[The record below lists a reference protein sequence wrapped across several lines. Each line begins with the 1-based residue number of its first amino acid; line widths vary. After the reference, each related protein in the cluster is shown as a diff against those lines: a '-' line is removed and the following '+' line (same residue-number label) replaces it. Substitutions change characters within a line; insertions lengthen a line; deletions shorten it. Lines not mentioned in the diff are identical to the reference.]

1 MNSVKMVKEEFKHM
15 GEHKLLIAT
24 ICAMMIIP
32 FLYSVFFLK
41 SVWDP
46 YGNSGSLPV
55 AVVNKDQP
63 VSYKGKKMQ
72 VGKDLVKKLKK
83 NDQLDWHFV
92 SASKAQ
98 YGISHKKYYTVVT
111 IPKNFSKNATTILD
125 KNPKKMR
132 LKYETNDSLNYI
144 GKVISEVGVK
154 QLNTQVRQN
163 VSKAYAETMF
173 AMIKKV
179 GTGFNTAAKGADKL
193 TTGSN
198 TLSDG
203 INTYTAGV
211 KKVGNGVMEL
221 QTGVVPLSTG
231 VLKLTTG
238 ATALNNG
245 VQQYTAGVAAAN
257 NGTQK
262 LNSSTGTLA
271 TGVNKLANGSN
282 TLANGV
288 GTYTNGVAKIDNG
301 VQTLNGSTGTLA
313 TGVGKLAN
321 GSNTLTSG
329 VDTYTTGVSQVN
341 SGLKTLNGKTGSLS
355 SGVSALS
362 KGSSTL
368 SDGIKEYTGG
378 VGTIENGLAKTVGTN
393 NQNSKDLRAGV
404 NNLKSLPNA
413 AAALYITNKIINE
426 NIAKIS
432 TGLSSQNIADMQSA
446 IVMLQALAKYYQQY
460 SATLNNLSGLQNS
473 LTTVSNGLTTISQNS
488 NSISDATKTLQ
499 ADSSL
504 NAEDKKAVTTIIDS
518 NNKNLHE
525 LQLLQSS
532 LSGVNIKDIQGAV
545 TGLNGLMKNANLTQE
560 KLAAL
565 STAGENM
572 KNLSTAVDSLSQ
584 VSNQALSTAQKLNSS
599 VGNGTDVDVASLT
612 NEEAITAAV
621 TKNATGTDINKLIS
635 GVNTYTAGVDQLASG
650 ASTLNNKS
658 AALITGASSMNT
670 GLNSLNSQVPA
681 LTSGVAT
688 LFNGSE
694 KLDANSQSLVDGASQ
709 LSTGL
714 GTLNGKVPALTA
726 GVSQLAAGTNQLVA
740 NNGTLNSGANQLS
753 SGLGTLNGNVPTLV
767 SGVSQLASGTQKLA
781 NNSST
786 LNSGASQLAGG
797 LSTLNNKVPTLSSGV
812 NQLASGTQQL
822 DANSGKLTSGSNQLA
837 TGNKMLAKSLNKG
850 AKQVNAVKTSNK
862 TANMFAAPSNLQHS
876 NYSKVPNYG
885 YALAPYMLSVALYVG
900 SLIFNLVY
908 PIRRMST
915 EGSGTAWF
923 LSKVTVGALV
933 ATGNA
938 LIEVIFMKICGLVP
952 MHPASMIVNALF
964 FSYSA
969 MFLIMFMS
977 ILGNNPGRFV
987 AMIFLVIQLGA
998 CGGSFPIQVTN
1009 GMNGFFQAINPYL
1022 PMTYSVLGFRQSLN
1036 SGLGQ
1041 HQVLIS
1047 VGVLSIFIV
1056 VCLFLLWLTMTTL
1069 VKKGIVTYE
1078 KDKSDSNYAGN

>member
-1 MNSVKMVKEEFKHM
+1 MVKEEFKHM

-288 GTYTNGVAKIDNG
+288 GTYTNGVGTLSNGLNQLSGKSNELNNG
-301 VQTLNGSTGTLA
+301 VQQLVSSTSQLPTAAAGFYVMNNVLAQDIAQMNAALQSNKTEISGMSDSMGKINKELNSKEFTTQLAQLKELSKQTGNIQAMIDGANATLNNVSTAKA
-313 TGVGKLAN
+313 TFSKSL
-321 GSNTLTSG
+321 
-329 VDTYTTGVSQVN
+329 
-341 SGLKTLNGKTGSLS
+341 TGSLTQIATNS
-355 SGVSALS
+355 SSVSAIAQQLEKNPDYAKDPTLKKALDQIISFSGSAQDSSLNTSPTNNIAEVANIQSAAATLNKATDMSDFQKQLDSLAAVAKQLNSLSGAVDQLESLMTESNSLTGNDAQQKVAAILTLTDKMNELTTLANTAASNAKTFNSTVNSNSPAISANNLTTQTAIQSEVANISKNSSLNSKVSQLASGVSA
-362 KGSSTL
+362 
-368 SDGIKEYTGG
+368 
-378 VGTIENGLAKTVGTN
+378 
-393 NQNSKDLRAGV
+393 
-404 NNLKSLPNA
+404 
-413 AAALYITNKIINE
+413 
-426 NIAKIS
+426 
-432 TGLSSQNIADMQSA
+432 
-446 IVMLQALAKYYQQY
+446 
-460 SATLNNLSGLQNS
+460 
-473 LTTVSNGLTTISQNS
+473 
-488 NSISDATKTLQ
+488 
-499 ADSSL
+499 
-504 NAEDKKAVTTIIDS
+504 
-518 NNKNLHE
+518 
-525 LQLLQSS
+525 
-532 LSGVNIKDIQGAV
+532 
-545 TGLNGLMKNANLTQE
+545 
-560 KLAAL
+560 
-565 STAGENM
+565 
-572 KNLSTAVDSLSQ
+572 
-584 VSNQALSTAQKLNSS
+584 
-599 VGNGTDVDVASLT
+599 
-612 NEEAITAAV
+612 
-621 TKNATGTDINKLIS
+621 
-635 GVNTYTAGVDQLASG
+635 YTAGTNKAAMG
-650 ASTLNNKS
+650 A
-658 AALITGASSMNT
+658 
-670 GLNSLNSQVPA
+670 
-681 LTSGVAT
+681 
-688 LFNGSE
+688 
-694 KLDANSQSLVDGASQ
+694 
-709 LSTGL
+709 
-714 GTLNGKVPALTA
+714 
-726 GVSQLAAGTNQLVA
+726 NQLVA

-837 TGNKMLAKSLNKG
+837 TGNKTLAKSLNKG

>member
-1 MNSVKMVKEEFKHM
+1 MKMVKEEFKHM

-238 ATALNNG
+238 AVALNNG

-288 GTYTNGVAKIDNG
+288 GTYTNGVGTLSNGLNQLSGKSSELNNG
-301 VQTLNGSTGTLA
+301 VQQLVSSTSQLPLAASSLYVTNTLLNDNIQMIAKDLVSKENDISNQINSTKGKLNASSQQIKALQSEISSMNSDLELLNSTIKVLANNKDVIAKLPAEVSELQELQSSYQTTLKTNLGGIAANSNKLSDISKSLA
-313 TGVGKLAN
+313 TSNPSAAQQIATIAQQNGQYATSISSASEKLNSNLTNIQSGLQPLLNLSSNLDIGKLESASNDLTTLRNNSQKMLTESLSMTTGFSQQLDELGNELQSSDNKTKLNSFVSLSSTAQYAATQFYAKTFNLSEGSVPSINAN
-321 GSNTLTSG
+321 SLTSQG
-329 VDTYTTGVSQVN
+329 SIQQKINELAANAPTTAAVN
-341 SGLKTLNGKTGSLS
+341 KLA
-355 SGVSALS
+355 SGVSA
-362 KGSSTL
+362 
-368 SDGIKEYTGG
+368 
-378 VGTIENGLAKTVGTN
+378 
-393 NQNSKDLRAGV
+393 
-404 NNLKSLPNA
+404 
-413 AAALYITNKIINE
+413 
-426 NIAKIS
+426 
-432 TGLSSQNIADMQSA
+432 
-446 IVMLQALAKYYQQY
+446 
-460 SATLNNLSGLQNS
+460 
-473 LTTVSNGLTTISQNS
+473 
-488 NSISDATKTLQ
+488 
-499 ADSSL
+499 
-504 NAEDKKAVTTIIDS
+504 
-518 NNKNLHE
+518 
-525 LQLLQSS
+525 
-532 LSGVNIKDIQGAV
+532 
-545 TGLNGLMKNANLTQE
+545 
-560 KLAAL
+560 
-565 STAGENM
+565 
-572 KNLSTAVDSLSQ
+572 
-584 VSNQALSTAQKLNSS
+584 
-599 VGNGTDVDVASLT
+599 
-612 NEEAITAAV
+612 
-621 TKNATGTDINKLIS
+621 
-635 GVNTYTAGVDQLASG
+635 YTAGTNKAAMG
-650 ASTLNNKS
+650 A
-658 AALITGASSMNT
+658 
-670 GLNSLNSQVPA
+670 
-681 LTSGVAT
+681 
-688 LFNGSE
+688 
-694 KLDANSQSLVDGASQ
+694 
-709 LSTGL
+709 
-714 GTLNGKVPALTA
+714 
-726 GVSQLAAGTNQLVA
+726 NQLVA

-837 TGNKMLAKSLNKG
+837 TGNKTLAKSLNKG

-885 YALAPYMLSVALYVG
+885 YALAPYMLSVALFVG

-977 ILGNNPGRFV
+977 ILGNNPGRFL

-998 CGGSFPIQVTN
+998 CGGSFPIQVTK

-1022 PMTYSVLGFRQSLN
+1022 PMTYSVLGFRQALN

-1056 VCLFLLWLTMTTL
+1056 VCLFLLWLTMTTF

-1078 KDKSDSNYAGN
+1078 KDKPDSNYAGN